1 MSDLPSD
8 FSQAKQLFEA
18 FQLREPRRGEIV
30 QLGGFS
36 APVTALEVGR
46 VISIGYQALRD
57 GKDYYHEFSSRSPI
71 RLFVSA
77 DGRQIFYEGGVYQF
91 SPRGF
96 LK

>member
-1 MSDLPSD
+1 MSDQPPD
-8 FSQAKQLFEA
+8 FSQAVALFKA

-30 QLGGFS
+30 QLGGLER
-36 APVTALEVGR
+36 PVTALEVGA
-46 VISIGYQALRD
+46 VVGLAYKALRD
-57 GKDYYHEFSSRSPI
+57 GKRYFHEFDAPRA

-77 DGRQIFYEGGVYQF
+77 DGKQIFFEGGVYKF